1 MKKKIIII
9 ISSIIAIVMVVLGV
23 FLYFIGATGKE
34 SEEVTLIVKSGSTS
48 KQIINTIYNS
58 GLIRNKY
65 AGYAYLYLHK
75 YNNLQAGTYRLNKG
89 MNLKNILDNMNKGEG
104 IVKDEVKITFVE
116 GKRLLYFIK
125 QISDSFNYSEEEIL
139 NVINNKDFLNKLIE
153 KYWFLTDEI
162 LNKSIYYPLEGYL
175 YPETYLFSKNASI
188 EEIIEKM
195 LDESSKKL
203 LKYKE
208 QIEKSEFSVHEIL
221 SMASIVELEA
231 VNDADRSMVAQV
243 IYKRLKLNMT
253 LGMDVTTYYAV
264 KKDMK
269 EELWVN
275 DLNVVNP
282 YNTRVAPGLP
292 VGPICNSSISSIK
305 AVFNPSETDYL
316 YFYADVKTGKVY
328 FAKNESEFY
337 ELIRKYG

>member
-1 MKKKIIII
+1 MKKKIIVVI
-9 ISSIIAIVMVVLGV
+9 ISIIDIAMVVLGF
-23 FLYFIGATGKE
+23 FLYFIGATGKK
-34 SEEVTLIVKSGSTS
+34 SEEVTLVIKTGSTS
-48 KQIINTIYNS
+48 KQIINTMYNS

-65 AGYAYLYLHK
+65 VGYAYLYLHK
-75 YNNLQAGTYRLNKG
+75 YNNLQAGTYNLNKG
-89 MNLKNILDNMNKGEG
+89 MNLKTILDNMNRGEG
-104 IVKDEVKITFVE
+104 IVKDEIKITFVE

-125 QISDSFNYSEEEIL
+125 QISDSFGYSEEEIL
-139 NVINNKDFLNKLIE
+139 NVISNKDFLNKLIE

-188 EEIIEKM
+188 EEIIKKM
-195 LDESSKKL
+195 LDESSNKL

-221 SMASIVELEA
+221 SMASIIELEA
-231 VNDADRSMVAQV
+231 VNDDDRSKVAQV

-282 YNTRVAPGLP
+282 YNTRVVSGLP